1 MRMNIRAEKRHVM
14 NKCTTWLDEL
24 DCVRRVA
31 LRVFEVPLLSTA
43 LEALGK
49 GHEER
54 SIARAESNP
63 KVVVLLTGQP
73 IFFTWTPDG
82 TVIIAV
88 SASTMKLVAN
98 RKPACA
104 I

>member
-1 MRMNIRAEKRHVM
+1 MYVI
-14 NKCTTWLDEL
+14 TWFDQLDHM
-24 DCVRRVA
+24 RRVA

-54 SIARAESNP
+54 SIARAESTP

-73 IFFTWTPDG
+73 LFFTWTMDG
-82 TVIIAV
+82 KVIIAV
-88 SASTMKLVAN
+88 STSIIKLVTNCKA
-98 RKPACA
+98 ACA
-104 I
+104 T